1 MSRSNALV
9 CQYIERLS
17 SGMLEQYAHFVR
29 DLVEGRHGVYAL
41 YNRDK
46 LYYVGLATNLRG
58 RLGSHLKDR
67 HKGLWDRFSVYLTVN
82 HGHIKE
88 LESLVIRIAQPKGNR
103 KGGKFANSENLARSL
118 RRLYRAHQAAEWA
131 ELIGKRRDKPI
142 GREKRR
148 GKARRKRTKEPKPA
162 LVRRFERAVPL
173 RAVYRRKV
181 YKARLRTNGT
191 IRVGRESFNSP
202 SAAGTAVVGRAV
214 NGWSFWLYERAPGQ
228 WVRLREL
235 RRK

>member
-1 MSRSNALV
+1 MSRQSALV
-9 CQYIERLS
+9 CQYIEKLS

-41 YNRDK
+41 YSRDK

-67 HKGLWDRFSVYLTVN
+67 HKGLWDRFSVYLTIN

-103 KGGKFANSENLARSL
+103 HGGKFANSENLARSL
-118 RRLYRAHQAAEWA
+118 RRLYRAHQEAEWA
-131 ELIGKRRDKPI
+131 ELIGKRRDTPS
-142 GREKRR
+142 GAEKRR
-148 GKARRKRTKEPKPA
+148 SNAPRKRSKGPKPA
-162 LVRRFERAVPL
+162 LVHRFERAVPL
-173 RAVYRRKV
+173 RAKYKKKV

-191 IRVGRESFNSP
+191 IRVGKQTFDSP
-202 SAAGTAVVGRAV
+202 SAAGTAIIGRAV
-214 NGWSFWLYERAPGQ
+214 NGWWFWQYERAPGQ

-235 RRK
+235 RRR